1 MISFYLH
8 RLAVVAVL
16 GMAAFL
22 SGCSDSK
29 FEKSMAQGCLDGGG
43 SKKTCKCTME
53 TLAESYDLK
62 KLDEDLERRG
72 IPLQKLQGDF
82 AAAMFSC
89 AKKHQ

>member
-1 MISFYLH
+1 MTSFHPH
-8 RLAVVAVL
+8 RLAVVAML

-29 FEKSMAQGCLDGGG
+29 FEKSMVRGCLDGGG
-43 SKKTCKCTME
+43 SKKTCKCTVE
-53 TLAESYDLK
+53 TMAKSYDIK

-72 IPLQKLQGDF
+72 IPLQKLQADAE
-82 AAAMFSC
+82 AAILSC